1 MDFIKSSKIYLLAA
15 FLSCFI
21 SFAQKVDEQG
31 TKISQLI
38 DETENLYHAGN
49 TEKFLTASH
58 NLISLSEKT
67 KNEMGLSCGY
77 YYLAACL
84 YNVGKYRE
92 SINYVKK
99 SQQYH
104 DYLNK
109 DVMHHSR
116 TYGLLAD
123 NYLSLELYSLS
134 AKNYHLSLKILQ
146 KITNKN
152 TLYYLSESTT
162 YSYLAILYDNMS
174 LNDSM
179 YYYLEKE
186 KNSLAKINNG
196 KEYAENGCASNDFG
210 HYYLKIN
217 QLDSA
222 KNYLNQSV
230 AFFKNEDNA
239 CKFDAISGLA
249 DLEVKNK
256 NYQKA
261 YQLYNEALDGFK
273 KNNYPQYVNHIY
285 KKISEAYIQ
294 EGNTVKGKYY
304 QDFYQKAN
312 VEVDEVRRK
321 ERDYVINEVM
331 KEEVRKSE
339 IEKDKNNTYTL
350 LGIAI
355 LLVILAFVMFFLK
368 KNNKKNTQSDEIT
381 DQLKIDNAIQVKE
394 KDVLKSQINE
404 SFDEVMS
411 LARDNNPEFFIR
423 FQEIHPQFTP
433 KMLKINP
440 NFKVTELTFA
450 SYIYLGFTTKE
461 IADYTFKA
469 VKTIENNRYNF
480 RKKLDLSPE
489 QDLQFWIKNY
499 IDIE

>member
-15 FLSCFI
+15 LVSCI
-21 SFAQKVDEQG
+21 LLFAQKTDVQDK
-31 TKISQLI
+31 KISELI
-38 DETENLYHAGN
+38 NETENLYLAGN
-49 TEKFLTASH
+49 TEKFLASSH
-58 NLISLSEKT
+58 KLISLSEKA
-67 KNEMGLSCGY
+67 KNQMGLSCGY

-92 SINYVKK
+92 SINYIKK
-99 SQQYH
+99 AQHYK
-104 DYLNK
+104 DYLK
-109 DVMHHSR
+109 HDIMHHSR

-134 AKNYHLSLKILQ
+134 AENYHQSLKILQ
-146 KITNKN
+146 TVAKKN
-152 TLYYLSESTT
+152 TLYYLSESTS
-162 YSYLAILYDNMS
+162 YSYLAILYNNMS

-179 YYYLEKE
+179 YYYLKKE
-186 KNSLAKINNG
+186 KSSLSKINNG
-196 KEYAENGCASNDFG
+196 KQYAENGCASNDFG
-210 HYYLKIN
+210 HYYLKTN

-222 KNYLNQSV
+222 KIYLNQSV
-230 AFFKNEDNA
+230 AFFQNEDNA

-249 DLEVKNK
+249 DLEIKNK
-256 NYQKA
+256 NYKKA
-261 YQLYNEALDGFK
+261 YQLYNEALNGFK
-273 KNNYPQYVNHIY
+273 KNNYPQLVNDLY

-304 QDFYQKAN
+304 QDLYQKAN
-312 VEVDEVRRK
+312 VEMEEDRRK
-321 ERDYVINEVM
+321 ERDFVINEVM
-331 KEEVRKSE
+331 KEEARKNE
-339 IEKDKNNTYTL
+339 FEKDKNKKYTALIISL
-350 LGIAI
+350 LLIITAI
-355 LLVILAFVMFFLK
+355 VIFFLRKNKK
-368 KNNKKNTQSDEIT
+368 KNVQSNEIT
-381 DQLKIDNAIQVKE
+381 DQLKVENAVQEKE

-411 LARDNNPEFFIR
+411 LAKENSPKFFIR
-423 FQEIHPQFTP
+423 FQEIYPQFTP

-480 RKKLDLSPE
+480 RKKLDLSPD

-499 IDIE
+499 IDGE

>member
-1 MDFIKSSKIYLLAA
+1 MDFIKSSKTHLLAA
-15 FLSCFI
+15 FFSCFLL
-21 SFAQKVDEQG
+21 FAQKVDRQE

-49 TEKFLTASH
+49 TEKFLTTSH
-58 NLISLSEKT
+58 KLISLSEKA

-99 SQQYH
+99 SQQYNL
-104 DYLNK
+104 YLKK

-134 AKNYHLSLKILQ
+134 AKNYHQSLKILQ
-146 KITNKN
+146 TVTHKN
-152 TLYYLSESTT
+152 TLYYLSESTS

-174 LNDSM
+174 INDSM
-179 YYYLEKE
+179 YFYLEKE
-186 KNSLAKINNG
+186 KNSLSQIKNG

-210 HYYLKIN
+210 HYYLKTN

-222 KNYLNQSV
+222 KIYLNQSI
-230 AFFKNEDNA
+230 ASFKNEDNA

-249 DLEVKNK
+249 DLEIKNN

-261 YQLYNEALDGFK
+261 YHLYNEALNGFK
-273 KNNYPQYVNHIY
+273 KNNYPQYVNNLY
-285 KKISEAYIQ
+285 KKISEAYIA
-294 EGNTVKGKYY
+294 EGNTVQGKYY
-304 QDFYQKAN
+304 QDLYQNAN
-312 VEVDEVRRK
+312 IEMDEVRKK

-339 IEKDKNNTYTL
+339 IEKGRNNTYTL
-350 LGIAI
+350 LGISF
-355 LLVILAFVMFFLK
+355 LLVVTVFVMFLLK
-368 KNNKKNTQSDEIT
+368 KNKKKNTQSDEIT
-381 DQLKIDNAIQVKE
+381 DQLIIENAVQEKE
-394 KDVLKSQINE
+394 KDIMKSQINE
-404 SFDEVMS
+404 SFDEVMT
-411 LARDNNPEFFIR
+411 LARENNPEFFIR
-423 FQEIHPQFTP
+423 FQEIHPLFTQ

-499 IDIE
+499 IDGE